1 MTETVRALYGIA
13 VGFVTT
19 GAVLLSV
26 AAIRMAY
33 FPLDEG
39 EGVDLGASVLLL
51 VGPGVVG
58 VGLLIGLIAA
68 LIARPWARLRLNRNS
83 HKTQQRHQA

>member
-19 GAVLLSV
+19 GAVMLSV
-26 AAIRMAY
+26 ASILIGY
-33 FPLDEG
+33 FPPDEG
-39 EGVDLGASVLLL
+39 EGVDLGASALLMF
-51 VGPGVVG
+51 GPVVVG

-68 LIARPWARLRLNRNS
+68 LIARPWTRLRSNRNKQ
-83 HKTQQRHQA
+83 KTQQRHQA

>member
-19 GAVLLSV
+19 GAVMLSV
-26 AAIRMAY
+26 AAIRIGY

-39 EGVDLGASVLLL
+39 EGVDIGAAGLLT
-51 VGPGVVG
+51 VGPVVVG

-68 LIARPWARLRLNRNS
+68 LIARPWTRLRSNRNR
-83 HKTQQRHQA
+83 HRTQQRHQA